1 LVQRLDALGGRHVV
15 FVRYEPGHSFHD
27 EWVYNAATIDDAPIV
42 WCREMGE
49 ADDLDVVRY
58 YGDRM
63 VWLAVVDERGARV
76 YRRGLAGADSTPVFT
91 LGS

>member
-1 LVQRLDALGGRHVV
+1 VERLDALGGRHLV

-49 ADDLDVVRY
+49 ATDRDVVRY
-58 YGDRM
+58 YGDRT
-63 VWLAVVDERGARV
+63 VWLATVDDRGARV
-76 YRRGLAGADSTPVFT
+76 YRYGLTGAEDTPAIT